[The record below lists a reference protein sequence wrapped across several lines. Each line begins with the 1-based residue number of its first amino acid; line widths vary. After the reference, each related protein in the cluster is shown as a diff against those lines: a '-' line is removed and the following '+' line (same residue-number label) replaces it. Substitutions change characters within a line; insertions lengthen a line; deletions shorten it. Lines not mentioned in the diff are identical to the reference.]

1 MGGVRAS
8 VGGKKDLLSCVFS
21 KSVPFCKSHHFQH
34 FTKFLFTTYLPSKKG
49 YIHISKNMKK
59 TNVFFGIFFF
69 LASFVT
75 FPPED

>member
-1 MGGVRAS
+1 
-8 VGGKKDLLSCVFS
+8 
-21 KSVPFCKSHHFQH
+21 
-34 FTKFLFTTYLPSKKG
+34 
-49 YIHISKNMKK
+49 MKK